1 MNPVPIIINGVNVS
15 KNLTDEAISLKKQ
28 YNKKMVE
35 INFNKEYDKYIKQIS
50 RYRTINKS
58 SLQESFDTIYPQ
70 FIANYEEILLQKRN
84 LEGISVIISEI
95 DKFKEKILD
104 ISTKI
109 YVPSNNSGSNKTISA
124 ARNKITNLNAIISI
138 YLPSQSEL
146 SELKNKIITLNTD
159 IQNYKEYIIISLC
172 DYVLR
177 EITETVGKIMRTPV
191 YTVNDIHR
199 INEYLIPVLGH
210 IGLIDSI
217 INEPVMK
224 LSNGNNISLEK
235 NEVQYIKSMKN
246 QINLQ
251 KTEAKSLIKYGLK
264 SINAKITSNING
276 NIVNVRQRINTIRQL
291 INKGLTNINSYKR
304 YKNSLRTIL
313 STQNAQNA
321 GLSGIT
327 NLLNKDEHPNRNFK
341 TILLG
346 MIGNISD
353 QIDSLRI

>member
-1 MNPVPIIINGVNVS
+1 M
-15 KNLTDEAISLKKQ
+15 
-28 YNKKMVE
+28 
-35 INFNKEYDKYIKQIS
+35 
-50 RYRTINKS
+50 
-58 SLQESFDTIYPQ
+58 
-70 FIANYEEILLQKRN
+70 
-84 LEGISVIISEI
+84 
-95 DKFKEKILD
+95 
-104 ISTKI
+104 
-109 YVPSNNSGSNKTISA
+109 
-124 ARNKITNLNAIISI
+124 
-138 YLPSQSEL
+138 
-146 SELKNKIITLNTD
+146 NTD

-210 IGLIDSI
+210 IGIIDSI
-217 INEPVMK
+217 INEQVMK
-224 LSNGNNISLEK
+224 LSNDNNISLEK

>member
-1 MNPVPIIINGVNVS
+1 M
-15 KNLTDEAISLKKQ
+15 
-28 YNKKMVE
+28 
-35 INFNKEYDKYIKQIS
+35 
-50 RYRTINKS
+50 
-58 SLQESFDTIYPQ
+58 
-70 FIANYEEILLQKRN
+70 
-84 LEGISVIISEI
+84 
-95 DKFKEKILD
+95 
-104 ISTKI
+104 
-109 YVPSNNSGSNKTISA
+109 
-124 ARNKITNLNAIISI
+124 
-138 YLPSQSEL
+138 
-146 SELKNKIITLNTD
+146 NTD

-177 EITETVGKIMRTPV
+177 EITETVRKIMETPV

-251 KTEAKSLIKYGLK
+251 KTEAKSLIKYGLE
-264 SINAKITSNING
+264 SINAKITSNIKG

-321 GLSGIT
+321 GLSGII
-327 NLLNKDEHPNRNFK
+327 NLLNQDKHPNRNFK
-341 TILLG
+341 NVLLQ
-346 MIGNISD
+346 MIGNISA

>member
-1 MNPVPIIINGVNVS
+1 M
-15 KNLTDEAISLKKQ
+15 
-28 YNKKMVE
+28 
-35 INFNKEYDKYIKQIS
+35 
-50 RYRTINKS
+50 
-58 SLQESFDTIYPQ
+58 
-70 FIANYEEILLQKRN
+70 
-84 LEGISVIISEI
+84 
-95 DKFKEKILD
+95 
-104 ISTKI
+104 
-109 YVPSNNSGSNKTISA
+109 
-124 ARNKITNLNAIISI
+124 
-138 YLPSQSEL
+138 
-146 SELKNKIITLNTD
+146 NTD

-177 EITETVGKIMRTPV
+177 EITETVRKIMETPV

-217 INEPVMK
+217 INEQVMK
-224 LSNGNNISLEK
+224 LSNDNNISLEK

-251 KTEAKSLIKYGLK
+251 KTEAKSLIKYGLE

-291 INKGLTNINSYKR
+291 INKGLTNINSHKR